1 MKGCGGVFVVLGIT
15 EQEKGCFRKRKQIR
29 KVLQSPAI
37 ICKNAEGLPYFRV
50 DVINGKKGIIWD
62 GIAAKCGR
70 YSSRIVA
77 PRSISLPDDIGI
89 KRFSPSSTVPNLIF
103 NTAKASVAGAAPP
116 PDGFCLTVTDRC
128 ALFSSRICEL
138 LPLCSTVR
146 IITLRPEKYAFA
158 CEKALSESGA
168 ALILRSAYE
177 PPRKPDIVICCDG
190 AVSAAMSDAA
200 VFTFRKK
207 SCGKIRFCGSGVSLS
222 EEHLR
227 SLPEGIE
234 PLDFAAALTEL
245 CGNREYACARFE
257 TVETSCRKCA
267 SPTAE
272 NCILCHVRSNIK

>member
-1 MKGCGGVFVVLGIT
+1 MFVVLRIS
-15 EQEKGCFRKRKQIR
+15 EQEKGYFRRRKQVR
-29 KVLQSPAI
+29 KNVQSPAV
-37 ICKNAEGLPYFRV
+37 ICKNAEGLPYFQV

-77 PRSISLPDDIGI
+77 PRSVSLPDDIGI
-89 KRFSPSSTVPNLIF
+89 KRFSPSSTVSNLVF
-103 NTAKASVAGAAPP
+103 NTAKNTVALAAPA
-116 PDGFCLTVTDRC
+116 PDSFCLTVTDRC
-128 ALFSSRICEL
+128 ALFAPRICEL

-146 IITLRPEKYAFA
+146 VITLRPEKYASA

-168 ALILRSAYE
+168 TLILRPSYE

-200 VFTFRKK
+200 IFTFRRK
-207 SCGKIRFCGSGVSLS
+207 SCGKIRFCGSGITLTD
-222 EEHLR
+222 EHC
-227 SLPEGIE
+227 SFLPEGID

-245 CGNREYACARFE
+245 CGNREYACSCFE
-257 TVETSCRKCA
+257 SVETSCKKCA
-267 SPTAE
+267 SPLPE